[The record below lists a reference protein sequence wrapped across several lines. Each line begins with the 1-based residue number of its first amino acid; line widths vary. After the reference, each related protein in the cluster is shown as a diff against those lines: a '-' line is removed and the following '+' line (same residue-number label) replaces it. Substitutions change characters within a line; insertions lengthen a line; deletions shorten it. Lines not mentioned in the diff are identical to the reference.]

1 MVGINDSLNITF
13 EQVTD
18 LANITQP
25 HEFFIKVNWVVFDG
39 WLYFILL
46 ILTWIILYLV
56 MQAVRDQILNNAMY
70 SGAVISIVAFLLR
83 AVTMDYKGVTIGL
96 LTDRQMWMFPVRT
109 IILAGVVWMI
119 KRNQ

>member
-96 LTDRQMWMFPVRT
+96 LTDRQMWMFPVLT